1 MFSLREYLIEIQI
14 LLDIFMITA
23 IVILAFLYL
32 KISVKKKQN
41 PLVAKIEYLCK
52 NLKVLLEESDQS
64 SEIIQKRIDDFKCL
78 YEKNLSEIEKR
89 ATDINEIITKL
100 ELNDNIKERFK
111 EKDNY
116 TKIKKMLDDGYNIDD
131 IAKML
136 KISKGEVEL
145 ISKLKV

>member
-32 KISVKKKQN
+32 KISVKKKDN
-41 PLVAKIEYLCK
+41 PMVAKIEYLCK

-64 SEIIQKRIDDFKCL
+64 SELIQGKINEFKSL
-78 YEKNLSEIEKR
+78 YERNLTEIDKR
-89 ATDINEIITKL
+89 ATDINDVVSKL
-100 ELNDNIKERFK
+100 EVNENIKEKFK

-116 TKIKKMLDDGYNIDD
+116 TKIKNMLDEGHTIDD
-131 IAKML
+131 ISKLL
-136 KISKGEVEL
+136 KINKGEIEL
-145 ISKLKV
+145 IYKFKG